1 MATDSIN
8 RDLVMEVPLYE
19 LDDLDNYQYI
29 KKPEK
34 PKVKPSRDDSDDSK
48 SHTFITNSFLG
59 NTNFRI

>member
-1 MATDSIN
+1 MVLIRIN

-48 SHTFITNSFLG
+48 LNINSSLLI
-59 NTNFRI
+59 RQS